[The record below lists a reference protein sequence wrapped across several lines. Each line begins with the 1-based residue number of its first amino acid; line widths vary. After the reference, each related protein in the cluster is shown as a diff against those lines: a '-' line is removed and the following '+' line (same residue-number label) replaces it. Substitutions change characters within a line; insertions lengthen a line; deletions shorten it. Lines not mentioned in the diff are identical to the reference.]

1 MTFFSLLSAKPH
13 AQKAITME
21 TISESLPS
29 YILPQ
34 LSLCVCVR
42 VHAHAHIC
50 QFLPKLKFDCL
61 PDLFTSF
68 LFLHKGNI
76 DEAIKISCQE
86 LQDISMHEKNI
97 LLLTTYEHVSF
108 RFYVD
113 KFRRARI
120 LFKQFSRWCQTTL
133 VSQYVFRI
141 VDLQLW
147 YLNPSRL

>member
-13 AQKAITME
+13 AQKAITMKQSVSHYQA
-21 TISESLPS
+21 IYFLS
-29 YILPQ
+29 
-34 LSLCVCVR
+34 SLCVCACVCTR
-42 VHAHAHIC
+42 THIYANSFRNWNLIV
-50 QFLPKLKFDCL
+50 FLIFLLLSFFYTKATSMKQLKLVAKNYKTYQCM
-61 PDLFTSF
+61 
-68 LFLHKGNI
+68 K
-76 DEAIKISCQE
+76 
-86 LQDISMHEKNI
+86 KNI